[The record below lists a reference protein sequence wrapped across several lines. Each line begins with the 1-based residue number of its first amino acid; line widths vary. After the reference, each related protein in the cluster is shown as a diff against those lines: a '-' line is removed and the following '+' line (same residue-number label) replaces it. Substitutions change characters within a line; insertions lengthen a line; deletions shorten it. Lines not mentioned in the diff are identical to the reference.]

1 MPKISTLFLA
11 FALVASANANVGSIQ
26 CFMDTGVLGMG
37 STEYPA
43 GIVGAAIQDF
53 LGACSQLAFGKESP
67 FTCDVSAD
75 SPELYQSYV
84 DGCATLGGQ
93 LNPTT
98 WSLCV
103 EQLSIPPEYVS
114 LYPAEMDIVNI
125 PACVADTCD
134 ADTDM
139 IATYKAFMLP
149 MFADNLEEDAAAI
162 FNDELCPSQ
171 AAPPTPA
178 PTPAPT
184 LATVTEAP
192 VIPPVT
198 NPTSTPAP
206 VALPATTCVDSTERF
221 EITKTNGVKKN
232 VLCKW

>member
-11 FALVASANANVGSIQ
+11 FALVASANANVGTLQ
-26 CFMDTGVLGMG
+26 CFGDTAALGMG
-37 STEYPA
+37 STEYPE
-43 GIVGAAIQDF
+43 GIAGAAMADVI
-53 LGACSQLAFGKESP
+53 GACVESSGGKESP
-67 FTCDVSAD
+67 FTCDISAD
-75 SPELYQSYV
+75 FPDEYQTFV

-103 EQLSIPPEYVS
+103 EQLSISPEYYS
-114 LYPAEMDIVNI
+114 FFPAEMDIVNI
-125 PACVADTCD
+125 PMCLADTCD
-134 ADTDM
+134 ADTDI
-139 IATYKAFMLP
+139 IATYKEFLP
-149 MFADNLEEDAAAI
+149 MFEDTLEDSEAGI
-162 FNDELCPSQ
+162 FKDELCPSQ
-171 AAPPTPA
+171 AVP

-184 LATVTEAP
+184 LATVTAAP

-198 NPTSTPAP
+198 PPTSTPAP
-206 VALPATTCVDSTERF
+206 TCVDSTERF